1 MYHILLVEDD
11 VSLGYVLKE
20 YLELHHFH
28 VELAKDGEAALQ
40 VFNRLHF
47 DLCILDVMLP
57 KKDGFTLAYEIRQLN
72 EKMPIIFLTAKSLK
86 VDKLKGFNLG
96 ADDYMVKPVDEEELI
111 ARIQAVMRRV
121 MPINKERDGRQF
133 MIGKY
138 FFDADNQVLMLGD
151 QKQFITSKEAAVL
164 KMLCEHKGRI
174 LDRKQTLKRLWGE
187 SDYFTRR
194 SMDVFISHLRK
205 YLGDDPSIEI
215 KNVHGKGYV
224 LYC

>member
-11 VSLGYVLKE
+11 VSLGYILKE
-20 YLELHHFH
+20 YLGLHHFH

-47 DLCILDVMLP
+47 DVCILDVMLP

-121 MPINKERDGRQF
+121 TPINKERDGQQF

-138 FFDADNQVLMLGD
+138 IFDAGNQVLMLG
-151 QKQFITSKEAAVL
+151 S
-164 KMLCEHKGRI
+164 
-174 LDRKQTLKRLWGE
+174 
-187 SDYFTRR
+187 
-194 SMDVFISHLRK
+194 
-205 YLGDDPSIEI
+205 
-215 KNVHGKGYV
+215 
-224 LYC
+224 